1 MDHTNL
7 EQKSNKHS
15 ILIANSFQQQVCG
28 KRKQIKHVLFSPV
41 DLTQFLALYGL
52 DFLNTRVDIFKI

>member
-1 MDHTNL
+1 MLTWTKNPSD
-7 EQKSNKHS
+7 S
-15 ILIANSFQQQVCG
+15 ILIANSFQQQRCG
-28 KRKQIKHVLFSPV
+28 KRKQTKHAVLSPPV